1 MCSNTFQHSHYD
13 FYIIIEISCVT
24 YQPTGICKDFQ
35 SKLDHPV
42 KIAVNTSDGIETSQL
57 TAGIFN
63 NLLTSQLSVHKH
75 CLDELLPFIC
85 RWVFPTC
92 DPAYNISVEQ
102 YTCRRTC
109 EIFTNFV
116 CNEVW
121 LIILSQ
127 LDILHFY
134 GVSVPVCDN
143 LDRVNG
149 GDVPD
154 CIDTLQGGELV
165 KLYG

>member
-1 MCSNTFQHSHYD
+1 MIYFL
-13 FYIIIEISCVT
+13 FFIEISCIT
-24 YQPTGICKDFQ
+24 YEPTGHCKGFQ
-35 SKLDHPV
+35 SVFKHPV
-42 KIAVNTSDGIETSQL
+42 KIAVNTSDGIDTSER
-57 TAGIFN
+57 TAAIFY
-63 NLLTSQLSVHKH
+63 NLLTSRLSVHKQ
-75 CLDELLPFIC
+75 CLTVLLPFIC

-92 DPAYNISVEQ
+92 DPAFNVSVEQ

-109 EIFTNFV
+109 EILTNFV

-127 LDILHFY
+127 LENLHFL
-134 GVSVPVCDN
+134 GVNVPVCDN

-154 CIDTLQGGELV
+154 CIDTLEGG
-165 KLYG
+165 

>member
-1 MCSNTFQHSHYD
+1 M
-13 FYIIIEISCVT
+13 T
-24 YQPTGICKDFQ
+24 YQPTGICKGFQ
-35 SKLDHPV
+35 SGFDHPV
-42 KIAVNTSDGIETSQL
+42 KIAVNTSNSIETSEL
-57 TAGIFN
+57 TAEIFY
-63 NLLTSQLSVHKH
+63 NLLKSRLAVHEH
-75 CLDELLPFIC
+75 CLNVLLPFIC

-109 EIFTNFV
+109 EILTNFV

-121 LIILSQ
+121 LFILSQ
-127 LDILHFY
+127 LEILHF
-134 GVSVPVCDN
+134 GSVGVPVCDD

-154 CIDTLQGGELV
+154 CFDTLQGGELV
-165 KLYG
+165 TTYS